1 MIEAETNKIMKSN
14 SLLSSE
20 KEILF
25 NFFNQIHPITKIE
38 FETIINGFKKKTYKK
53 AELILTTGQI
63 ETKSS
68 LVVKGVVHQYV
79 VIDGD
84 VCTIDFS
91 LSGMSYNSFT
101 SYVEN
106 SPSNQIQEALT
117 DVEIIFIEKSDAE
130 RLLLENHYFCYIYT
144 KLYEQVHLERE
155 KRSLLLQHK
164 NASKRFELFL
174 KTITKSEDFLREVPQ
189 KLIANYLSITPE
201 TYSRVKKKY
210 LKKL

>member
-1 MIEAETNKIMKSN
+1 MNHSSIQ
-14 SLLSSE
+14 SSE

-25 NFFNQIHPITKIE
+25 HFFNQVHPISKE
-38 FETIINGFKKKTYKK
+38 DFEPIANVCKKSTYKK
-53 AELILTTGQI
+53 NEIILDFGQI
-63 ETKSS
+63 ETKTS
-68 LVVKGVVHQYV
+68 LVLKGAVHQYV
-79 VIDGD
+79 IVDD
-84 VCTIDFS
+84 NLCTIDFS
-91 LSGMSYNSFT
+91 LAGMSYNCFT

-130 RLLLENHYFCYIYT
+130 RLLLENHAFCYIYT

-155 KRSLLLQHK
+155 KRSLVLQHK
-164 NASKRFELFL
+164 NAYKKFEMFL
-174 KTITKSEDFLREVPQ
+174 LSIAKSEDFLKEIPQ

-210 LKKL
+210 LKKT